1 MTISVDNPT
10 DFWDDVPSDH
20 RSGYVAVVGRPNV
33 GKSTL
38 MNALLGQ
45 KLAIVSARPQ
55 TTRNRITGILST
67 GDMQVVFIDTPGIH
81 QPEHKLGE
89 FMVEEALS
97 SLPDADLILWVTD
110 VSKSP
115 RTDDERVAEVLRAQP
130 LSVVLVMNKIDIATP
145 EILMA
150 NSQAF
155 RALIP
160 DAVADIAISAIE
172 ERGTEAV
179 QSLLYQQLL
188 SGPRY
193 FPPDQVTDIQERFLV
208 AELVREKALTH
219 LREEVPHA
227 LAVEVET
234 FKRRTNG
241 MLYIAAR
248 IYVERDSQKAILL
261 GKKGS
266 MLKRIGWDARM
277 EIEAVFEQKVYL
289 ELWIKVKPKWRRD
302 PAELRRL
309 GYAQ

>member
-1 MTISVDNPT
+1 MTIPPAVPI
-10 DFWDDVPSDH
+10 DFWDDVPSGH

-67 GDMQVVFIDTPGIH
+67 DEMQVVFVDTPGIH
-81 QPEHKLGE
+81 QPKHKLGE

-115 RTDDERVAEVLRAQP
+115 RPDDERVAKVLRAQALP
-130 LSVVLVMNKIDIATP
+130 VVLVMNKIDIATP
-145 EILMA
+145 EILLA
-150 NSQAF
+150 NSVAF
-155 RALIP
+155 RALAP
-160 DAVADIAISAIE
+160 DAVVDIAISAIK
-172 ERGTEAV
+172 ERGTEAI
-179 QSLLYQQLL
+179 QSLLFQQLQP
-188 SGPRY
+188 GPRY

-208 AELVREKALTH
+208 AELVREKALVN

-227 LAVEVET
+227 LAVEVES

-241 MLYIAAR
+241 MLYISAR
-248 IYVERDSQKAILL
+248 IYVERDTQKAILL
-261 GKKGS
+261 GKGGS
-266 MLKRIGWDARM
+266 MLKRIGRDARK
-277 EIEAVFEQKVYL
+277 EIEVVFGERVYL

-302 PAELRRL
+302 PSELRRL
-309 GYAQ
+309 GYV